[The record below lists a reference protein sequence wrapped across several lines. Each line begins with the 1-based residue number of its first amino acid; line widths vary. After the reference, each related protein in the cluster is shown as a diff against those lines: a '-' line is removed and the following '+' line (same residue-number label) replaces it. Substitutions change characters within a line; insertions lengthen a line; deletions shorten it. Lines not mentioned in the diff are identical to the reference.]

1 MQNRSGITKHF
12 DFMVIDILSMT
23 VSFLIAYLIKLDD
36 GISEF
41 RMIYRMVLMIMLGIM
56 LFHVLLFSP
65 YKDILRRDLFSEIKC
80 SLFFVFI
87 NILSVT
93 TFLYLFKIGSQYSRL
108 HLAYT
113 NIIYFIISI
122 VLRTVWK
129 KHLLDEKK
137 FNKIGVFVISDSD
150 NIDSVLFNIENSEFS
165 EYLVEGIYLNDVD
178 KTDDIRGYKT
188 YTKKDKLYDKV
199 SESNALEVFAYCSP
213 NKIRKDAVEKIVN
226 DGIQFHICM
235 DKIFGFEPDN
245 EDISNVAMYRTLN
258 LNVFS
263 FSAVQRLYDP
273 LKRILDILISLLACL
288 FLLPIFLIIKLSY
301 VLSGDKE
308 SIIYSHKRV
317 GKNGKEFRLYK
328 FRSMVPDADEILKEL
343 LKDEK
348 YRQEWEKDHKFD
360 DDPRITKVGNFIRK
374 TSIDEFPQFINV
386 LKGDMA
392 IIGPRPLVPGELK
405 AMNGLGLYEKVKPGI
420 TGWWA
425 CNGRS
430 SISYE

>member
-178 KTDDIRGYKT
+178 KADDIRGYKT

-273 LKRILDILISLLACL
+273 LKRIL
-288 FLLPIFLIIKLSY
+288 FWIF
-301 VLSGDKE
+301 
-308 SIIYSHKRV
+308 
-317 GKNGKEFRLYK
+317 
-328 FRSMVPDADEILKEL
+328 
-343 LKDEK
+343 
-348 YRQEWEKDHKFD
+348 
-360 DDPRITKVGNFIRK
+360 
-374 TSIDEFPQFINV
+374 
-386 LKGDMA
+386 
-392 IIGPRPLVPGELK
+392 
-405 AMNGLGLYEKVKPGI
+405 
-420 TGWWA
+420 
-425 CNGRS
+425 
-430 SISYE
+430 